1 MKQTL
6 LNKFLKG
13 ETSADEERE
22 LKRLLADVPQS
33 ELTPEETSVLQI
45 LSYSADGEEEDI
57 FAVDYTDEYNK
68 VAHPSRIVHLWP
80 WLAAACVIGF
90 AILLLAPP
98 KGDSA
103 PEQGGGIQTAKV
115 QPDTT
120 TMKETPAVIDIPQ
133 QAQPT
138 PQLIAKREKT
148 EKKKQSQPV
157 SENIESPYEQRFE
170 PVAEPI
176 TEQIV
181 PETPIEIAE
190 AKTEDNQ
197 IAEEDT
203 VRPRLLPISNPE
215 RLEYTAE
222 DIEKL
227 KQRAREKYL
236 EWIQLE
242 QEILDADIRHTAE
255 VINNSR
261 KK

>member
-6 LNKFLKG
+6 LNKFLQG
-13 ETSADEERE
+13 ETSAEEERE
-22 LKRLLADVPQS
+22 LKRLLTGKPQN

-68 VAHPSRIVHLWP
+68 VAHPSRIIHLWP
-80 WLAAACVIGF
+80 WLAAACAIGF

-98 KGDSA
+98 KSDSVPGQDGRTQIA
-103 PEQGGGIQTAKV
+103 QV
-115 QPDTT
+115 DPDTT
-120 TMKETPAVIDIPQ
+120 TVKKWEVGSEKLEVESRKKNPTTTQNSKLKTQNSQQPAV
-133 QAQPT
+133 
-138 PQLIAKREKT
+138 
-148 EKKKQSQPV
+148 
-157 SENIESPYEQRFE
+157 E
-170 PVAEPI
+170 PVAPPI
-176 TEQIV
+176 IEQVV

-190 AKTEDNQ
+190 AKTEEKQ
-197 IAEEDT
+197 VAEEDT
-203 VRPRLLPISNPE
+203 TRPQLLPISNPE

-227 KQRAREKYL
+227 KERAREKYL

-255 VINNSR
+255 VINSKSKNN
-261 KK
+261 KN